1 MYIVLSDHSDS
12 EVHFR
17 QYPSIL
23 DDLGYFQISS
33 KAEHILHDA
42 TWNSI
47 AFLGE
52 NASKDLLDHICSI
65 SGFSEGE
72 LLMNY
77 DLLQK
82 SLYKVLGKGAEV
94 ILSNLKR
101 ELLVQ
106 VVLIDPNITISENR
120 DPRLGVGDIL
130 KRIHAVEAGE
140 FVRKNS
146 LTQSYRPYLH

>member
-1 MYIVLSDHSDS
+1 MYIILSNHSDN

-33 KAEHILHDA
+33 KAERILHDA
-42 TWNSI
+42 AKNSI

-65 SGFSEGE
+65 SGFSEAE

-77 DLLQK
+77 DLLEK
-82 SLYKVLGKGAEV
+82 SLFKVLGKGAEV
-94 ILSNLKR
+94 ILCNLKR

-106 VVLIDPNITISENR
+106 VVLIDPNITISEIRN
-120 DPRLGVGDIL
+120 PLLGC
-130 KRIHAVEAGE
+130 R
-140 FVRKNS
+140 
-146 LTQSYRPYLH
+146 

>member
-1 MYIVLSDHSDS
+1 MYIVLSNHSDH
-12 EVHFR
+12 EVYFR

-33 KAEHILHDA
+33 KAEQILQDGA
-42 TWNSI
+42 KNSI
-47 AFLGE
+47 TFLGE
-52 NASKDLLDHICSI
+52 NASRQLIDNICSI

-77 DLLQK
+77 DLLEK
-82 SLYKVLGKGAEV
+82 SLFKVLGKGAEV

-106 VVLIDPNITISENR
+106 VVLDRSEYYYQR
-120 DPRLGVGDIL
+120 D
-130 KRIHAVEAGE
+130 
-140 FVRKNS
+140 S
-146 LTQSYRPYLH
+146 